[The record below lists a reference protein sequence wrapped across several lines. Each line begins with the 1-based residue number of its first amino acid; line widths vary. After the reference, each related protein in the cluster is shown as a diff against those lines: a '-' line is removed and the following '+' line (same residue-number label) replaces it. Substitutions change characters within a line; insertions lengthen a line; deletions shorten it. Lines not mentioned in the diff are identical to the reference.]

1 MEVHTHN
8 LSPAERMA
16 RVQFAIAES
25 AIGSTAGLL
34 TLLGTLYRFQPDR
47 AAHVQRVAVTSLTIG
62 DRLRLPRQDLR
73 HVERAALMHELGRL
87 LLPDEQFA
95 LDDGPD
101 GRRVHQAQAAVQA
114 LSVSPVLRPAARII
128 GALHERVDGSGW
140 PLGLAG
146 EDIPIGARIV
156 SVAEAVDAL
165 AALCVEM
172 SMPADVLAVELVEH
186 AGTRFDPA
194 VVATVVRWLDQAPLG
209 VPPVKAPAQVFV

>member
-1 MEVHTHN
+1 MEVNTHN

-34 TLLGTLYRFQPDR
+34 TLMSTLYRFQPDR

-95 LDDGPD
+95 SDDGPD
-101 GRRVHQAQAAVQA
+101 GRRVHQAQAAAQA
-114 LSVSPVLRPAARII
+114 LSVSPVLLPAARIV
-128 GALHERVDGSGW
+128 GALTERVDGRGW
-140 PLGLAG
+140 PRGLVG
-146 EDIPIGARIV
+146 DDIPIGARIV
-156 SVAEAVDAL
+156 SVADAVDAL

-194 VVATVVRWLDQAPLG
+194 VVAAVVRWLDQAPLG
-209 VPPVKAPAQVFV
+209 VPPVQAPAQVFV